1 VATSDTDASPRDDL
15 ASIGPGG
22 LDTSA
27 VVGGAPAPVTTPPQR
42 QRYLIA
48 LARTVGLYTITLV
61 AAISLIFLLPR
72 LMPGDPLSALED
84 PDSGIFI
91 RDEQVRDR
99 VLEYYNLDGSLGQ
112 QYLGYLGDLARGD
125 LGWSIARNRPV
136 SDMIRGA
143 LPWTL
148 LLVGSALFLSG
159 IISYIAGL
167 TAAWHRGRRADRSIL
182 VGLTVLRS
190 VPEFALAILVLI
202 GFAVVFPIFPL
213 AGGRT
218 AFAQYPS
225 WWSQVTDVLYHLA
238 LPLTALTLSS
248 IGTKFLL
255 MRNTAITAL
264 GEDYMLLARAK
275 GLPVRIQRYRHVG
288 RNAMLPFLTVLG
300 VQAGFA
306 VGGALFV
313 EVVFAYPGMGSLI
326 LSAVEARDFPVLE
339 AAFLTLATAVLVA
352 NLLIELVYARL
363 DPRVGAE

>member
-1 VATSDTDASPRDDL
+1 VATSQVRTTPASDRVITIDRHPRDVAPVRHDTDLRPPSPRH
-15 ASIGPGG
+15 
-22 LDTSA
+22 
-27 VVGGAPAPVTTPPQR
+27 
-42 QRYLIA
+42 RYLVA
-48 LARTVGLYTITLV
+48 ASRTVGLYAITLA
-61 AAISLIFLLPR
+61 AAISLIFLMPR
-72 LMPGDPLSALED
+72 LMPGDPLSSLED

-91 RDEQVRDR
+91 RDPDVRDR
-99 VLEYYNLDGSLGQ
+99 VLEFYNLNGTLSQ
-112 QYLGYLGDLARGD
+112 QYVGYLGDLAQGD

-148 LLVGSALFLSG
+148 LLVGSALFLSA
-159 IISYIAGL
+159 IISYVAGL
-167 TAAWHRGRRADRSIL
+167 TAAWHRGRRTDRSIL
-182 VGLTVLRS
+182 VGLTALRS
-190 VPEFALAILVLI
+190 IPEFALAVLVLVA
-202 GFAVVFPIFPL
+202 FAVLVPIFPL
-213 AGGRT
+213 SGAYT
-218 AFAQYPS
+218 PFAQYS
-225 WWSQVTDVLYHLA
+225 STWAQVTDVLRHLA

-255 MRNTAITAL
+255 MRNTAISAL

-288 RNAMLPFLTVLG
+288 RNAVLPFLTVLG

-339 AAFLTLATAVLVA
+339 AAFLTLAAAVLFA